1 MSDERLLK
9 CPFCGGEA
17 WLREFT
23 GLNKSINYYVE
34 CGYIECAVSP
44 ETAIFETPEE
54 AVAAWNNRKPV
65 DDVLERLGA
74 LVEKCMNNSEK
85 AAELGKAY
93 EKHMI
98 FNGAK
103 GNAFEEAI
111 EIIKENCYD

>member
-1 MSDERLLK
+1 MKELKK

-23 GLNKSINYYVE
+23 DLNKSINYYVE

-65 DDVLERLGA
+65 DDVLERLEG
-74 LVEKCMNNSEK
+74 KINSLCNPNWN
-85 AAELGKAY
+85 AA
-93 EKHMI
+93 M
-98 FNGAK
+98 
-103 GNAFEEAI
+103 EEAI
-111 EIIKENCYD
+111 ENIKGELL

>member
-1 MSDERLLK
+1 MKKITVKS
-9 CPFCGGEA
+9 CPFCKEELEIVGKGHYFA
-17 WLREFT
+17 HKTNNSCILQH
-23 GLNKSINYYVE
+23 L
-34 CGYIECAVSP
+34 C
-44 ETAIFETPEE
+44 FEIDNEE

-65 DDVLERLGA
+65 EDVLERLEA

-103 GNAFEEAI
+103 GNAFEQAI
-111 EIIKENCYD
+111 EIIKEELGGIE